1 MSKNYRTKS
10 RISGQWSWRTIEMME
25 SPAFR
30 VLSHSAHRI
39 LDRLEIELAHHGGND
54 NGRLPVTFDH
64 FAEYGIDRHSIAP
77 AMREVEA
84 LKFIEVTERGRA
96 GNAEYRR
103 PNLFRLTYKPVGR
116 ALATDEWRSIKT
128 EAEAKMLSKVA
139 RANSKMKHFPV
150 GDRAK
155 SQWDSPHRKP
165 KIHSGI
171 LPTTGLG
178 GETHTTS
185 ISASQR
191 IECAPYVFSTDPR
204 AVSAFGTSEYRGR
217 PFLIVNNDVRKK
229 SAPSRRAG
237 NGSRRVLRA
246 A

>member
-1 MSKNYRTKS
+1 MSKNYRTKT

-103 PNLFRLTYKPVGR
+103 PNLFRLTYKPVG

-128 EAEAKMLSKVA
+128 EAEAKLLSKVA

-150 GDRAK
+150 GVCAK
-155 SQWDSPHRKP
+155 SQCGIPHRNADS
-165 KIHSGI
+165 HSGNP
-171 LPTTGLG
+171 PTTVLG
-178 GETHTTS
+178 VETRTTS
-185 ISASQR
+185 ISASQGAD
-191 IECAPYVFSTDPR
+191 CTPYAFSTDPR
-204 AVSAFGTSEYRGR
+204 ALNAFGTAEYRER
-217 PFLIVNNDVRKK
+217 PF
-229 SAPSRRAG
+229 
-237 NGSRRVLRA
+237 
-246 A
+246 

>member
-30 VLSHSAHRI
+30 VLSHSAHRV

-54 NGRLPVTFDH
+54 NGRLPCTFDH

-128 EAEAKMLSKVA
+128 EAEAKMLIA

-155 SQWDSPHRKP
+155 SQWESPHRKP
-165 KIHSGI
+165 KIHSGNP
-171 LPTTGLG
+171 PTTGLG
-178 GETHTTS
+178 GEAHTTS

-191 IECAPYVFSTDPR
+191 TECAPYVFSTDPR

-229 SAPSRRAG
+229 LAPSRRAG
-237 NGSRRVLRA
+237 NGGRRGLRA